1 MANKYI
7 IICFLIGLTVGIIST
22 VFFMKKNEPA
32 EPEFSIYEY
41 EMTRIENKKLK
52 DSVERLKT
60 NVRIEKIYD
69 SIYRDRIIY
78 KTIYEKIPF
87 SSSSDRDS
95 AFDTLLSN

>member
-1 MANKYI
+1 MVNKFVVI
-7 IICFLIGLTVGIIST
+7 GFLIGLGFGIISM
-22 VFFMKKNEPA
+22 VIWHKSEPK
-32 EPEFSIYEY
+32 PETKVYEY

-52 DSVERLKT
+52 DSIDRMKI
-60 NVRIEKIYD
+60 NDRSEKIYD
-69 SIYRDRIIY
+69 SIFVDRVIY